1 MELFDA
7 PAVAEWLRSLKLDAV
22 ARAAEDNG
30 VDGNVLVALARED
43 GLTELGVTSKLQI
56 AKIKGGIAKL
66 AQSAE
71 RAQANVGERPSKRAR
86 RSGPASPLTEPAAA
100 DAAPAEDT
108 ATVTNIPSM
117 TAAERKISE
126 VDTWPPVV
134 YVVPPPQNLECAIC
148 TSLVMTDPHTIRG
161 GCSHSFCRTCLV
173 TCLRRKPE
181 CPKCKHAATSAEGAA
196 ESLVLRNTDMLGIAE
211 EQKVHC
217 PGGVKQLP
225 GGGSND
231 WVLNPEGCQ
240 EQFAKGSAE
249 LAQHLAVCPHVPTGC
264 SMSEHGCGWRGRRDG
279 VTGHETECV
288 YAKLRPFMEATKQEL
303 ASVAA
308 TKQQLAATKQQLA
321 ATKQQL
327 TATTARLAAAEVGL
341 AACAAEGSVIGLV
354 WHMTDAQ
361 ATLRGLLNLYDLV
374 DNTPD
379 ESKEALIQVLCSAGA
394 VEAVVA
400 AMRGHPEDGDVQTH
414 GVRDLSQLMFR
425 PSAGEPALTLSRAKA
440 AASAAAAAQRRY
452 MSDKLVCKV
461 ALLAFYAILRKFC
474 QNSTGQVRSA
484 IASHMNADGC
494 RALIDATREVFSN
507 EDHHFATRI
516 SPLLIDLLDSL

>member
-117 TAAERKISE
+117 TAAERKTSE

-173 TCLRRKPE
+173 TCLRRKSE

-225 GGGSND
+225 GGGTND
-231 WVLNPEGCQ
+231 WVLDPQGCQ
-240 EQFAKGSAE
+240 EQFAKDSAE

-303 ASVAA
+303 TT
-308 TKQQLAATKQQLA
+308 TKQQLAATM
-321 ATKQQL
+321 QQL
-327 TATTARLAAAEVGL
+327 TATNGILEDVGK
-341 AACAAEGSVIGLV
+341 
-354 WHMTDAQ
+354 
-361 ATLRGLLNLYDLV
+361 LL
-374 DNTPD
+374 
-379 ESKEALIQVLCSAGA
+379 KVL
-394 VEAVVA
+394 VVA
-400 AMRGHPEDGDVQTH
+400 A
-414 GVRDLSQLMFR
+414 R
-425 PSAGEPALTLSRAKA
+425 PMIECGRTAVPS
-440 AASAAAAAQRRY
+440 
-452 MSDKLVCKV
+452 
-461 ALLAFYAILRKFC
+461 
-474 QNSTGQVRSA
+474 ST
-484 IASHMNADGC
+484 
-494 RALIDATREVFSN
+494 
-507 EDHHFATRI
+507 
-516 SPLLIDLLDSL
+516 